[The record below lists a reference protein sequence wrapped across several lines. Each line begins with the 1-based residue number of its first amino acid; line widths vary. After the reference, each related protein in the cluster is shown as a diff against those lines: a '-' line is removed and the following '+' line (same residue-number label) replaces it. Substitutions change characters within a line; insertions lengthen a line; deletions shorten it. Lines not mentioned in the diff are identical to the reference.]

1 MRLKPAMRF
10 SWRKIGKTRAVSG
23 AGSGHEY
30 PGHHQIS
37 VLADDSEA
45 GPRVLYL
52 REPRAGL
59 GA

>member
-1 MRLKPAMRF
+1 MLGNFSYCNHTRLHFGEDAMEMCIRD
-10 SWRKIGKTRAVSG
+10 S
-23 AGSGHEY
+23 EY